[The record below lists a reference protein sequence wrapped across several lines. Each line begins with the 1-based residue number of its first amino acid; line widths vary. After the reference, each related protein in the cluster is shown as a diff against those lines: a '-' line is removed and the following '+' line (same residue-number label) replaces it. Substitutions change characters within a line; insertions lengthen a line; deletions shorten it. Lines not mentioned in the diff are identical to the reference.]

1 MNKLI
6 ILSLSLLSFLPLFG
20 GETVLQNVFS
30 RDTRS
35 LNGKWH
41 YIIDPFDNGYF
52 DYRLRVNPNGFGK
65 NYQAKNKS
73 ELVEYNFKTSP
84 LMQVPGDWNTQ
95 REQLF
100 FYEGSIWFQRDFNYT
115 PKPGTKVFL
124 YFGAVN
130 YLCNVYV
137 NGQNVGMHEG
147 GFTPFNFDVT
157 DKLKSGN
164 NFVVLRV
171 NNVRKPEG
179 VPTVNA
185 DWWNYGGIT
194 RDVMLVD
201 VPETYI
207 DDYSVRLVKGSYTEI
222 EVSVRLNA
230 PVEGVS
236 VDVNIPELKFKK
248 TVTTDK
254 NGKSSFVFKAKPQL
268 WSPENPKLYNVKIS
282 QNTENL
288 EDRIGFRQ
296 IETRNKDI
304 LMNGKKVFLRGI
316 SIHEEAPFRQ
326 GRAWSKEDA
335 AILLGWAKDLGCN
348 FVRLA
353 HYPHNENMV
362 RLAEEMGLMVWS
374 EIPVYW
380 TIHWENPD
388 TYLNAAN
395 QLTDM
400 IDRDHNRC
408 AVVI

>member
-1 MNKLI
+1 MKRLI
-6 ILSLSLLSFLPLFG
+6 FLSIGIFSIISLAA

-30 RDTRS
+30 RNTQS

-73 ELVEYNFKTSP
+73 ELVEYNFATSP

-100 FYEGSIWFQRDFNYT
+100 FYEGSIWFQRDFDYT
-115 PKPGTKVFL
+115 PRPGTKVFL

-171 NNVRKPEG
+171 NNNRKPEG
-179 VPTVNA
+179 VPTINA

-194 RDVMLVD
+194 REVMLVE

-207 DDYSVRLVKGSYTEI
+207 DDYSVRLAKGSYQEI
-222 EVSVRLNA
+222 EVSVKLNSA
-230 PVEGVS
+230 VEGAP
-236 VDVNIPELKFKK
+236 VDVNIPELKFSK
-248 TVTTDK
+248 TITTDK
-254 NGKSSFVFKAKPQL
+254 NGSSSFTFKAKPQL
-268 WSPENPKLYNVKIS
+268 WSPENPKLYAVRIS
-282 QNTENL
+282 QNSEVL
-288 EDRIGFRQ
+288 VDKIGFRQ
-296 IETRNKDI
+296 IETHNKDI
-304 LMNGKKVFLRGI
+304 LLNGKKVFLRGI
-316 SIHEEAPFRQ
+316 SIHEEAP
-326 GRAWSKEDA
+326 GAKKM
-335 AILLGWAKDLGCN
+335 LLFCWAGPKNSVVTL
-348 FVRLA
+348 FVWLIIR
-353 HYPHNENMV
+353 
-362 RLAEEMGLMVWS
+362 
-374 EIPVYW
+374 
-380 TIHWENPD
+380 T
-388 TYLNAAN
+388 TK
-395 QLTDM
+395 T
-400 IDRDHNRC
+400 
-408 AVVI
+408 